1 MDNVPLR
8 IYEASLAHL
17 RDSIDALNR
26 EYEAKALKLSSSI
39 QTLQLRVDETIL
51 SEGDMPTPGLLS
63 LRDQL
68 NGRHLRFPF
77 LRAPHPE
84 YDVAPCPQLLS
95 ETDPDYTKVDP
106 AGANA
111 YCSMPDLDRQN
122 EHGDLAVKADG
133 GEEEE
138 DEDAEIV
145 LSFVHVGRDDMYQS
159 TIATIGASVEVARAD
174 SALLVPTDLPT
185 PAPSSAPTSSP
196 TDTPTPAP
204 SSAPASSMGQPI
216 FFFVG
221 DIGIEDGAR
230 ISAGAKFTKTWRLR
244 NDGSDP
250 WPQPLQ
256 LMHTGGGLDCVNV
269 AVAVPPA
276 LPGQFV
282 DVSVALQVPQT
293 AQGKVVSNWCLRS
306 TDDKGCR
313 TAHLSLWVEIA
324 VAPAVDRS
332 ESQLAEA
339 NGSEA
344 AAIERMAMMGFGR
357 KESELALLVCA
368 HDVDT
373 AVRELLR
380 NLSFEPA
387 ACTDRAGSFHSPAPR
402 TAPCSDGSAL
412 EPEWMAHARVL
423 ADMGFPMHHA
433 RTALLD
439 SHGDLDAAVGALL
452 RTL

>member
-1 MDNVPLR
+1 VPCTNDAVPGASEHVPQPFTA
-8 IYEASLAHL
+8 EAEASKTAAVAEPHNRHVLMNLLPGSTFVPSGRFTSATKRAESGPPEAVSFLSLAHL
-17 RDSIDALNR
+17 RDSIDALIR

-51 SEGDMPTPGLLS
+51 SEGDMPTPGLMS

-68 NGRHLRFPF
+68 NGQHLRFPF

-256 LMHTGGGLDCVNV
+256 LMHTMEISPKARENTKPIDHRDFC
-269 AVAVPPA
+269 
-276 LPGQFV
+276 
-282 DVSVALQVPQT
+282 
-293 AQGKVVSNWCLRS
+293 AQ
-306 TDDKGCR
+306 
-313 TAHLSLWVEIA
+313 
-324 VAPAVDRS
+324 
-332 ESQLAEA
+332 QEA
-339 NGSEA
+339 G
-344 AAIERMAMMGFGR
+344 
-357 KESELALLVCA
+357 
-368 HDVDT
+368 
-373 AVRELLR
+373 
-380 NLSFEPA
+380 
-387 ACTDRAGSFHSPAPR
+387 
-402 TAPCSDGSAL
+402 
-412 EPEWMAHARVL
+412 
-423 ADMGFPMHHA
+423 
-433 RTALLD
+433 
-439 SHGDLDAAVGALL
+439 
-452 RTL
+452 

>member
-1 MDNVPLR
+1 MDNGPLR
-8 IYEASLAHL
+8 LYEASLAHL
-17 RDSIDALNR
+17 RDSIDDLNR

-39 QTLQLRVDETIL
+39 QTLQLRVEETIL
-51 SEGDMPTPGLLS
+51 SEGDMPTPGLVS
-63 LRDQL
+63 LREQL
-68 NGRHLRFPF
+68 NGQDLRFPF
-77 LRAPHPE
+77 LRALHPE
-84 YDVAPCPQLLS
+84 YDVAHCPQLLS

-122 EHGDLAVKADG
+122 EHGDLAVEAEG

-138 DEDAEIV
+138 DEDAEIG
-145 LSFVHVGRDDMYQS
+145 LSFVHVRRDDMCQS
-159 TIATIGASVEVARAD
+159 TIAAMGVSVDAALAD
-174 SALLVPTDLPT
+174 SALLDPTDTPT

-204 SSAPASSMGQPI
+204 SSAPTSSPTDTPTPAPSSTPTSSPTDTPTPAPSSTPTCSMGQPI
-216 FFFVG
+216 FSFVG

-244 NDGSDP
+244 NDGNDP

-282 DVSVALQVPQT
+282 DVSVGLQVPQT
-293 AQGKVVSNWCLRS
+293 AQGNVVSNWCLRS

-313 TAHLSLWVEIA
+313 TPHLSLWVEIA
-324 VAPAVDRS
+324 VNAPHATATRGAPAVDRS
-332 ESQLAEA
+332 ESQLAE
-339 NGSEA
+339 EA
-344 AAIERMAMMGFGR
+344 TATPSAADPVMLQPAM
-357 KESELALLVCA
+357 
-368 HDVDT
+368 
-373 AVRELLR
+373 
-380 NLSFEPA
+380 
-387 ACTDRAGSFHSPAPR
+387 R
-402 TAPCSDGSAL
+402 TAPCSDGSEL

-439 SHGDLDAAVGALL
+439 SHGDLDAAVGALY

>member
-51 SEGDMPTPGLLS
+51 SEGDMPAPGLLS

-122 EHGDLAVKADG
+122 EHGDLAVEAEG
-133 GEEEE
+133 GEEEG

-159 TIATIGASVEVARAD
+159 TIAAIGASVDVARAD
-174 SALLVPTDLPT
+174 SALLDPTDTPTPAPSSAPNSSPTDTAT

-204 SSAPASSMGQPI
+204 SSTPASSMGQPI
-216 FFFVG
+216 FLFVG

-256 LMHTGGGLDCVNV
+256 LMHTGGGLDCDNV
-269 AVAVPPA
+269 VVAVPPA

-332 ESQLAEA
+332 ESQLAEVA
-339 NGSEA
+339 
-344 AAIERMAMMGFGR
+344 
-357 KESELALLVCA
+357 
-368 HDVDT
+368 T
-373 AVRELLR
+373 ATP
-380 NLSFEPA
+380 SPA
-387 ACTDRAGSFHSPAPR
+387 DPVMLQPAPAPR

-439 SHGDLDAAVGALL
+439 SHGDLDAAVGALY